1 MSDKTR
7 ALTNEVLKE
16 IERKG
21 LTLQEALEF
30 SRELSRQIND
40 CVLQIERESHFKA
53 SDKDGKRKETP

>member
-1 MSDKTR
+1 MSDKIR

-30 SRELSRQIND
+30 NRELSRQIND
-40 CVLQIERESHFKA
+40 RVLQIERESYFKA
-53 SDKDGKRKETP
+53 SD